1 MRLPVTLLVWLG
13 LGTTAAQAVLPVCG
27 GEAVNALTSVSDPL
41 YSAQDVGSGLVL
53 SGTAE
58 AGATAVR
65 LRLNGG
71 AALVSALS
79 GPTWSVAIDAGEIEA
94 QPDGELVFTA
104 AVVRGDGSVAD
115 AGRLSVIKNVEPP
128 AAVSALVARESS
140 GRVTVSWTPPPD
152 PDFLRVRLLRSAS
165 RTASDPGD
173 LSGQTVVYEGS
184 GSEVVDAGVTSGT
197 WHWTAF
203 AFDTALNASA
213 PATTQLEVEAIASP
227 VSFADDFNGCT
238 ATDGLGARWTTLGRW
253 YCKGDRARG
262 ESSAGLALANTQAMA
277 DVRLSARLTLT
288 GDATGS
294 GIVARSGYLARLVV
308 GRGLE
313 IVRLGSTP
321 QVLAVQP
328 RTVAQGVSYRLEF
341 EVQGATLSA
350 RVDGGPSLVANDSTS
365 GAGLAGLY
373 SGSDWR
379 TQFDDFQLSGLGT
392 GSAPPPP
399 PPDEEEDPV
408 ALSYSDEFEACSVSG
423 DPGTNWETSGV
434 WYCRG
439 DRLRGE
445 SRHGIA
451 ITSAVLPA
459 DVSVATRLK
468 QTGNEG
474 SGVVARWHDGSGYLL
489 RVQPD
494 GSAELLRISPSSMTV
509 LVRRTVTPPG
519 DSFHPLSLRV
529 TGRSPVRLE
538 AFYEN
543 ARVLVHDDASTDA
556 LEGDGR
562 AGLWSG
568 ADARTQYDFF
578 TAGP

>member
-13 LGTTAAQAVLPVCG
+13 VGTTAAQAVLPVCG

-71 AALVSALS
+71 TALVSALS
-79 GPTWSVAIDAGEIEA
+79 GQTWAVAIDAGQIEA

-104 AVVRGDGSVAD
+104 EVVRAD
-115 AGRLSVIKNVEPP
+115 ASVVDAGQLTVTKNVEPP
-128 AAVSALVARESS
+128 GKVGALVARESS

-152 PDFLRVRLLRSAS
+152 VDFLRVRLLRSAI
-165 RTASDPGD
+165 RPASHPGD

-184 GSEVVDAGVTSGT
+184 DSEVVDAGVTTGT
-197 WHWTAF
+197 WYWTAF

-213 PATTQLEVEAIASP
+213 PATTQLVVEAIASP

-238 ATDGLGARWTTLGRW
+238 ATDGIGTGWTTQGRW

-262 ESSAGLALANTQAMA
+262 ESSAGLALANTQAIG
-277 DVRLSARLTLT
+277 DVRLSARITLT
-288 GDATGS
+288 GEATGS
-294 GIVARSGYLARLVV
+294 GLVARGGYLARLVV

-328 RTVAQGVSYRLEF
+328 RPVAQGVNYRLEF

-350 RVDGGPSLVANDSTS
+350 RVDGGPSLLASDSTFA
-365 GAGLAGLY
+365 AGPAGLY

-399 PPDEEEDPV
+399 PPDEEDPV
-408 ALSYSDEFEACSVSG
+408 ARSYSDEFETCSVSG

-445 SRHGIA
+445 SRHGLA
-451 ITSAVLPA
+451 TTSAVLPA

-474 SGVVARWHDGSGYLL
+474 SGVVARWRDGSGYLL

-494 GSAELLRISPSSMTV
+494 GSAELLRISPSSTTV
-509 LVRRTVTPPG
+509 LARRAVTPPG
-519 DSFHPLSLRV
+519 ESFHPLSLRV
-529 TGRSPVRLE
+529 TGRAPVRLE